1 MLPAIVGLLVALAV
15 LLMLLAALR
24 TSKGR
29 KLLSK
34 LRERAKKQ
42 KDDGPMTTGANVR
55 ENDTQPGMPS
65 SEELADLDLSTSFF
79 DSLMVKL
86 RILIS
91 MIQVLSQLGV
101 VYSIPFPSL
110 YSNLLRWIGLLE
122 LNFIDI
128 LPLGCVMSVGFHFS
142 LLMRTLVLPALLLV
156 ALAAKVVRAPKS
168 MRKFFNGLN
177 FLVLFLI
184 FPSTSAAI
192 FATFQCEELSDGTR
206 WLRADLS
213 VDCDGDSHTLFRY
226 YAGLMVIVYPLGT
239 PLFYLFLLWRNRA
252 RLNKLRVN
260 QALRIQLINNVRAS
274 GDYKSGR
281 TSEDKRQVPWII
293 SEEERSGLSIDVLKD
308 LRELEHEDFAERAA
322 LPSSVSKLLK
332 GYELR
337 VCWFEIFE
345 CVRKLA
351 VACLPVFFQPSGSAS
366 QLLFGLMVCFLAFGA
381 YVHFDPFEDRGN
393 DAVARLCQVQI
404 FFSLLSSVALS
415 FGEDENAGSY
425 IDVLLVMLWFLPV
438 TLAVVLESQPVVS
451 ELLSWLVTQRMTTVP
466 VGSVTTEDTSTDGV
480 GQIQRAR
487 SQAIQRARG
496 HTKQRARS
504 HTKQRARSNTQLTLQ
519 PVAKGVAGSS
529 SSHTAADT
537 VEDDDDTEGGSEG
550 GAEEGAK
557 DGGDE
562 GGRHG
567 GRESESSSSGPFPL
581 PEVVMGLRGGAPQAA
596 LTPCAAPLVA
606 LLGAL
611 PPPSRREAN
620 RASLNS
626 AIHEQQCNILESND
640 SISSISSIY
649 L

>member
-101 VYSIPFPSL
+101 VYAIPFPSL
-110 YSNLLRWIGLLE
+110 YSNLLRWVGLLE

-128 LPLGCVMSVGFHFS
+128 LPLGCVMSVGFHSS

-156 ALAAKVVRAPKS
+156 ALAAKVVRAPA
-168 MRKFFNGLN
+168 RVANFFNGLN

-184 FPSTSAAI
+184 YPSTSAAI
-192 FATFQCEELSDGTR
+192 FATFQCQELSDGTR

-213 VDCDGDSHTLFRY
+213 VDCDGDFHTLFRY

-239 PLFYLFLLWRNRA
+239 PLFYLFLLRRNRA
-252 RLNKLRVN
+252 RLDRLRVN
-260 QALRIQLINNVRAS
+260 QALRIQLINNARAS

-281 TSEDKRQVPWII
+281 ASEDKRQVPWVI
-293 SEEERSGLSIDVLKD
+293 SEEERSGLSVNVLKD
-308 LRELEHEDFAERAA
+308 LRELEHEDMAERAA
-322 LPSSVSKLLK
+322 MPSSVTKLLK

-337 VCWFEIFE
+337 VCWFEVFE

-366 QLLFGLMVCFLAFGA
+366 QLLFGLMVCFMCFGA

-415 FGEDENAGSY
+415 FSDDENAGSY
-425 IDVLLVMLWFLPV
+425 IDTLLVMLWFLPV
-438 TLAVVLESQPVVS
+438 TLAVVLESPLKSVIS
-451 ELLSWLVTQRMTTVP
+451 ALLSWLATKRMTTLP
-466 VGSVTTEDTSTDGV
+466 VGSGTTVEDTSTVRHGDITLASAEPSTGEDP
-480 GQIQRAR
+480 
-487 SQAIQRARG
+487 SQ
-496 HTKQRARS
+496 
-504 HTKQRARSNTQLTLQ
+504 
-519 PVAKGVAGSS
+519 V
-529 SSHTAADT
+529 
-537 VEDDDDTEGGSEG
+537 DDT
-550 GAEEGAK
+550 
-557 DGGDE
+557 
-562 GGRHG
+562 
-567 GRESESSSSGPFPL
+567 
-581 PEVVMGLRGGAPQAA
+581 Q
-596 LTPCAAPLVA
+596 
-606 LLGAL
+606 
-611 PPPSRREAN
+611 RRW
-620 RASLNS
+620 L
-626 AIHEQQCNILESND
+626 
-640 SISSISSIY
+640 
-649 L
+649 

>member
-1 MLPAIVGLLVALAV
+1 M
-15 LLMLLAALR
+15 
-24 TSKGR
+24 
-29 KLLSK
+29 
-34 LRERAKKQ
+34 
-42 KDDGPMTTGANVR
+42 
-55 ENDTQPGMPS
+55 
-65 SEELADLDLSTSFF
+65 
-79 DSLMVKL
+79 
-86 RILIS
+86 
-91 MIQVLSQLGV
+91 
-101 VYSIPFPSL
+101 
-110 YSNLLRWIGLLE
+110 
-122 LNFIDI
+122 
-128 LPLGCVMSVGFHFS
+128 
-142 LLMRTLVLPALLLV
+142 
-156 ALAAKVVRAPKS
+156 
-168 MRKFFNGLN
+168 
-177 FLVLFLI
+177 
-184 FPSTSAAI
+184 
-192 FATFQCEELSDGTR
+192 
-206 WLRADLS
+206 
-213 VDCDGDSHTLFRY
+213 
-226 YAGLMVIVYPLGT
+226 
-239 PLFYLFLLWRNRA
+239 
-252 RLNKLRVN
+252 
-260 QALRIQLINNVRAS
+260 
-274 GDYKSGR
+274 
-281 TSEDKRQVPWII
+281 
-293 SEEERSGLSIDVLKD
+293 
-308 LRELEHEDFAERAA
+308 
-322 LPSSVSKLLK
+322 
-332 GYELR
+332 
-337 VCWFEIFE
+337 
-345 CVRKLA
+345 
-351 VACLPVFFQPSGSAS
+351 
-366 QLLFGLMVCFLAFGA
+366 
-381 YVHFDPFEDRGN
+381 
-393 DAVARLCQVQI
+393 
-404 FFSLLSSVALS
+404 
-415 FGEDENAGSY
+415 
-425 IDVLLVMLWFLPV
+425 FLPV
-438 TLAVVLESQPVVS
+438 TLAVVLESPLKQVVS
-451 ELLSWLVTQRMTTVP
+451 ELLSWLVTKRMTTVP

>member
-1 MLPAIVGLLVALAV
+1 M
-15 LLMLLAALR
+15 
-24 TSKGR
+24 
-29 KLLSK
+29 
-34 LRERAKKQ
+34 
-42 KDDGPMTTGANVR
+42 
-55 ENDTQPGMPS
+55 
-65 SEELADLDLSTSFF
+65 
-79 DSLMVKL
+79 
-86 RILIS
+86 
-91 MIQVLSQLGV
+91 
-101 VYSIPFPSL
+101 
-110 YSNLLRWIGLLE
+110 LE

-168 MRKFFNGLN
+168 MIKFFNGLN

-293 SEEERSGLSIDVLKD
+293 SEEERSGLSVDVLKD

-438 TLAVVLESQPVVS
+438 TLAVVLESPLKQVVS
-451 ELLSWLVTQRMTTVP
+451 ELLSWLVTKRMTTVP

-480 GQIQRAR
+480 GQIQNAR

-596 LTPCAAPLVA
+596 LTPRAAPLVA

-626 AIHEQQCNILESND
+626 AIHEQQRNILESND